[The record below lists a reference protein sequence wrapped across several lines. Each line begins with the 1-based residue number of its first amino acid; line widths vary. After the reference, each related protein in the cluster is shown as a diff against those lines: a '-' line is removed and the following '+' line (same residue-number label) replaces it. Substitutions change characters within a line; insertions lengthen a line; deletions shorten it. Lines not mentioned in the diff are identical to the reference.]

1 MEIPHG
7 FHGFR
12 AEWVGEGKELLYS
25 VIGWHV
31 TGKFLVNNY
40 HQALR
45 ILQGEDAL
53 RASMAV
59 HGFTGNDFNNWLK
72 EERQYLENLK
82 REPPEETLEME
93 YYTQL
98 VKFYEYEYVPFHFSR
113 IQAHVWKTATWR
125 K

>member
-1 MEIPHG
+1 M
-7 FHGFR
+7 
-12 AEWVGEGKELLYS
+12 
-25 VIGWHV
+25 

-113 IQAHVWKTATWR
+113 IQAHVWKTAT
-125 K
+125 